1 MVPDPALIL
10 TSGSSQCS
18 PSGASLPHLT
28 PPHAIIM
35 REEDRK
41 LFPLVTVGSVVQL
54 FRWVIISTCH
64 LGFGWNWDE

>member
-1 MVPDPALIL
+1 
-10 TSGSSQCS
+10 
-18 PSGASLPHLT
+18 
-28 PPHAIIM
+28 M

-64 LGFGWNWDE
+64 LGFDWNWDE

>member
-1 MVPDPALIL
+1 MSVAPDPALIL
-10 TSGSSQCS
+10 TSGQSVSTQR
-18 PSGASLPHLT
+18 GLTASPHLT
-28 PPHAIIM
+28 TTIM

>member
-1 MVPDPALIL
+1 MAQLSVVPDPALIL
-10 TSGSSQCS
+10 ASGSSQCS

-28 PPHAIIM
+28 IM

-54 FRWVIISTCH
+54 FRWVIITTCH
-64 LGFGWNWDE
+64 LGFGWN

>member
-1 MVPDPALIL
+1 MFTQRGL
-10 TSGSSQCS
+10 TVS
-18 PSGASLPHLT
+18 PHLT
-28 PPHAIIM
+28 MM

-64 LGFGWNWDE
+64 LGFGWNWGDE